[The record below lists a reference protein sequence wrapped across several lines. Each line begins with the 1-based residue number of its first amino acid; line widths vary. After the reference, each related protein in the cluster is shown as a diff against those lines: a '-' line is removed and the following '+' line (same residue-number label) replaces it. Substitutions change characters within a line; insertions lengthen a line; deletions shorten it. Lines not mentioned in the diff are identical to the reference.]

1 MVAVFVISSL
11 LAVPQLL
18 LSIEVVLDLYI
29 PYRNGS
35 VTISNYVIALLT
47 TAFAVQQ
54 LVLVLRFTVA
64 DIIAGGVADVMN
76 CNGTWPLNSRQESFR
91 DHK

>member
-18 LSIEVVLDLYI
+18 LSIEVVLDLSI

-35 VTISNYVIALLT
+35 VTISNYIIALRI
-47 TAFAVQQ
+47 TAFAVHQ
-54 LVLVLRFTVA
+54 LVPVLRFTVA
-64 DIIAGGVADVMN
+64 NIVVDMN
-76 CNGTWPLNSRQESFR
+76 CNGS
-91 DHK
+91 

>member
-1 MVAVFVISSL
+1 MLVVYSL
-11 LAVPQLL
+11 VAVPQFP

-47 TAFAVQQ
+47 TAIAVHQ

-64 DIIAGGVADVMN
+64 DIVADMN
-76 CNGTWPLNSRQESFR
+76 CNGS
-91 DHK
+91 